1 MKEVLKIV
9 REQEHTLKELI
20 AKHYACLQLGGEIA
34 NRWKIVAKDGTIL
47 TPEDH
52 DELDQALSAEIQA
65 RQDLIDY
72 EPKDGGELFEKSFY
86 MSALLIAQPT
96 LEIEQMAKQRT

>member
-1 MKEVLKIV
+1 MNESLNIV
-9 REQEHTLKELI
+9 REYTLKELI
-20 AKHYACLQLGGEIA
+20 AKHYSCLQLGGEIA
-34 NRWKIVAKDGTIL
+34 SRWKVVAEDGTIL

-52 DELDQALSAEIQA
+52 EELDRVLRAETDA

-72 EPKDGGELFEKSFY
+72 EPKDEAELFEKGFY

-96 LEIEQMAKQRT
+96 LEIEQLAKQRT

>member
-1 MKEVLKIV
+1 MNEVLKV
-9 REQEHTLKELI
+9 DREYTLKELI
-20 AKHYACLQLGGEIA
+20 ARHYGCLQLGGEIA
-34 NRWKIVAKDGTIL
+34 SRWKIVAEDGTIL

-52 DELDQALSAEIQA
+52 EELDRVLWAEIQA

-72 EPKDGGELFEKSFY
+72 EPRDEAEFFERGFY

-96 LEIEQMAKQRT
+96 LEIEQLAMQRS

>member
-1 MKEVLKIV
+1 MNEVLKV
-9 REQEHTLKELI
+9 DREYTLKELI
-20 AKHYACLQLGGEIA
+20 ARHYGCLQLGGEIA
-34 NRWKIVAKDGTIL
+34 SRWKIVAEDGKIL

-52 DELDQALSAEIQA
+52 EELDRALWAEIQA

-72 EPKDGGELFEKSFY
+72 EPRDEAEFFERGFY

-96 LEIEQMAKQRT
+96 LEIEQLAMQRS